1 MSQFRQPPPI
11 EDLSEISWHRIERDL
26 FARLDNAGV
35 ETARPSRRRVGRWVA
50 GGALVAA
57 AAAALVLV
65 LTGGDQNT
73 ERAVVVSRLVTEG
86 APSSITV
93 KDAAIT
99 AAPHTALL
107 VTEGKSGIQV
117 ILERGAVDC
126 SIPPQKARAPFVVIA
141 GEVQVS
147 VTGTRFSVARF
158 GDTAEVE
165 VTRGEVTILAGGR
178 RYRVSAGQRWPA
190 RTTGVEPD
198 PEPELELSEDL
209 SGPAPRARAR
219 KNSAKEST
227 KRSDHKEDV
236 PSADVEPTAK
246 ERFTAAARLERSD
259 PEAALAIYRQL
270 ARERAGIWSA
280 NALYA
285 QAELELRR
293 GNRDVAARLLRTYI
307 RRYPKGP
314 NAAIA
319 KSELERLE
327 R

>member
-11 EDLSEISWHRIERDL
+11 EDLSDISWQRVERDL
-26 FARLDNAGV
+26 FARLDGAPGM
-35 ETARPSRRRVGRWVA
+35 EPERPTRRTGMWVA
-50 GGALVAA
+50 TAAVIAA
-57 AAAALVLV
+57 AAAALLLV
-65 LTGGDQNT
+65 LASGDDSA
-73 ERAVVVSRLVTEG
+73 ERAVVSRLVTEG

-93 KDAAIT
+93 GDAAIT

-107 VTEGKSGIQV
+107 VTESAAGIQV

-126 SIPPQKARAPFVVIA
+126 SIPPQKSRAPFVVIA

-147 VTGTRFSVARF
+147 VTGTHFSVARF
-158 GDTAEVE
+158 GDTAEV
-165 VTRGEVTILAGGR
+165 VVMRGEVSILSGGQRYTVGAG
-178 RYRVSAGQRWPA
+178 SRWPA
-190 RTTGVEPD
+190 ETAASEEPE
-198 PEPELELSEDL
+198 PEPELLFTEDL
-209 SGPAPRARAR
+209 RSRPAPKARPKKR
-219 KNSAKEST
+219 T
-227 KRSDHKEDV
+227 KRHAPEVAKG
-236 PSADVEPTAK
+236 PSAK

-259 PEAALAIYRQL
+259 PGAALAIYRRL

-293 GNRDVAARLLRTYI
+293 GNRDIAARLLRTYI

-319 KSELERLE
+319 RSELDRLG